1 MSATVTDVLT
11 LLERVLW
18 VVDNARMPARPHVAD
33 DGTVTPDREAGEGPL
48 VVDAVEAAIR
58 PDRRGVRR
66 VGLTP
71 RLWLTLLIMSA
82 WVGQTTIA
90 NMYKIATGLLPRETQ
105 WELGVLTRDRK
116 SGQVRMLTEKQLYT
130 FAENINRFLDTDPSF
145 GLDADKIAGREQL
158 LAGICDALV
167 YATHVL
173 PRIGTS
179 YAVDESGVWA
189 WVKAARK
196 APKDLPLSD
205 PHDEDQLDAV
215 DPAALLTVG
224 VTPARESRNAAT
236 DDEQPEQDLPD
247 LAEQPLADED
257 ADPDGDGSE
266 GAVADEPGEDQPD
279 RRQSAKARRAPRW
292 CWFARW
298 GVKTH
303 KNGGRSSYY
312 GYALHALLRIPD
324 VIKGGGKGARTDRHA
339 EPRLIEQFAL
349 TSASTDIVDV
359 TLGMIKTTIGR
370 GQPVHDL
377 AGDRHYSYKQF
388 NRWAS
393 KLWQLNVR
401 QVLDLRQNEV
411 GPVDY
416 DGAIILA
423 GTPHCGVPEHLW
435 RLERPAK
442 GADRE
447 DMDRFR
453 EQIAEREKYAMYRNK
468 TPWGNGDGKTRWRS
482 PVCNGT
488 AGCEHAAGS
497 VEIAI
502 ANGLPVLDPESH
514 DAKWCTKD
522 TVTLPAGPHMK
533 HHQEEYWGSPDWE
546 ISWNRRTYVE
556 GVFGNM
562 KNHHTGNIR
571 RGFMCLT
578 GRALVSIAVAASV
591 VAYNLREWE
600 NWNERAGVH
609 YAEHPGEP
617 RSPLL
622 DPYAAH
628 PLHQATKHI
637 YGHTMLTAESQPNSM
652 RATPNPRPAPTWRD
666 WVWPI
671 PMSSRTQHERRFRS
685 ATSDRSAIIGQR
697 EQAATGGA
705 LGRIADVGRAW
716 RPRRRARRR
725 ATRKYV

>member
-18 VVDNARMPARPHVAD
+18 VVDNARIPDRPHVAD

-48 VVDAVEAAIR
+48 VVDALEAAIR

-66 VGLTP
+66 VGLSP

-105 WELGVLTRDRK
+105 WELGILTRDRK

-130 FAENINRFLDTDPSF
+130 FAENINRHVDTDPRF
-145 GLDADKIAGREQL
+145 GLDDDEIARREQL

-167 YATHVL
+167 YATHIL

-189 WVKAARK
+189 WVKAKKK

-205 PHDEDQLDAV
+205 PRDEDRLDPV
-215 DPAALLTVG
+215 DPADALGPRPTSG
-224 VTPARESRNAAT
+224 PKT
-236 DDEQPEQDLPD
+236 DHASSDEEAPHVDLPD
-247 LAEQPLADED
+247 PAEPPMADED
-257 ADPDGDGSE
+257 TEP
-266 GAVADEPGEDQPD
+266 AVDAAIDPGEQHGGRAGDD
-279 RRQSAKARRAPRW
+279 STQSQRPGAMRRAPRE

-324 VIKGGGKGARTDRHA
+324 VIKGAGKGARTDRHA

-359 TLGMIKTTIGR
+359 TLNMIKTIIGR

-377 AGDRHYSYKQF
+377 AGDRHYSYKQY
-388 NRWAS
+388 NRWAR

-401 QVLDLRQNEV
+401 QVLDLRQNEI
-411 GPVDY
+411 GPRDF

-423 GTPHCGVPEHLW
+423 GSPHLGVPEHLW

-488 AGCEHAAGS
+488 AGCEHAEGS

-522 TVTLPAGPHMK
+522 TVTLPAGSHMK

-546 ISWNRRTYVE
+546 VSWNRRTYVE

-600 NWNERAGVH
+600 NWYERASAY

-628 PLHQATKHI
+628 PLHQATEHI
-637 YGHTMLTAESQPNSM
+637 YGHTMLTAE
-652 RATPNPRPAPTWRD
+652 
-666 WVWPI
+666 
-671 PMSSRTQHERRFRS
+671 TQAELDARYF
-685 ATSDRSAIIGQR
+685 
-697 EQAATGGA
+697 EPATG
-705 LGRIADVGRAW
+705 ADV
-716 RPRRRARRR
+716 ARLGL
-725 ATRKYV
+725 ADSDELPDAA